1 MSIKSSLFQ
10 IGFARDFFTLYHRQD
25 VSVSTNCEVF
35 FSLHYFQKFL
45 TEISWCFKDWGDIGW
60 CVCHIQTI
68 QWSTRGRF
76 GSSEKVEKISL

>member
-10 IGFARDFFTLYHRQD
+10 IGFTREFFTLYHRQD

-45 TEISWCFKDWGDIGW
+45 TEISWCFKDWEDIRD
-60 CVCHIQTI
+60 VSFVISMMHIEHI
-68 QWSTRGRF
+68 
-76 GSSEKVEKISL
+76 ISQPLRIL